1 MEILLTQHQVAL
13 DNPLQIFCCT
23 GLGGEA
29 SRAPISRP
37 AASGQKGPPF
47 PAPPPRHPVLQDPG
61 AAEHALLTAKL
72 RCKVESRNPEPQSH
86 SFLPLRFSGGKNLLK
101 SSQEQVTLQDGSS
114 AKGPRNVWM
123 AVSSSADHG
132 WLAEPSERKTLP
144 FRFLFQRTC
153 LNSFHLCHLIP
164 FKCYFKRA
172 AFLAIRVCISGGEN
186 HRNTM

>member
-1 MEILLTQHQVAL
+1 MPL

-29 SRAPISRP
+29 SRALISRP
-37 AASGQKGPPF
+37 AASGQKGPPL
-47 PAPPPRHPVLQDPG
+47 PCPTSPG
-61 AAEHALLTAKL
+61 TLSSRTRGRLNALLTAKL

-101 SSQEQVTLQDGSS
+101 SSQEQVTLQDGSA

-144 FRFLFQRTC
+144 FRFLFQRTR